1 VKKTRQDKKASLRS
15 DPIGTEKARVPNT
28 GTNRQTELIKLVA
41 AMIVADEQRG
51 AAIGVLPSH
60 FELRSTRRL
69 TRASGGFV

>member
-1 VKKTRQDKKASLRS
+1 LRE
-15 DPIGTEKARVPNT
+15 PKT
-28 GTNRQTELIKLVA
+28 GTNRQTAQIKLVA

-51 AAIGVLPSH
+51 AAIGVQPSH

>member
-1 VKKTRQDKKASLRS
+1 MNFDIVVMV
-15 DPIGTEKARVPNT
+15 ARAET

-60 FELRSTRRL
+60 FGLRSTRRL

>member
-1 VKKTRQDKKASLRS
+1 LRE
-15 DPIGTEKARVPNT
+15 PKI

-51 AAIGVLPSH
+51 AAIGVQPSH